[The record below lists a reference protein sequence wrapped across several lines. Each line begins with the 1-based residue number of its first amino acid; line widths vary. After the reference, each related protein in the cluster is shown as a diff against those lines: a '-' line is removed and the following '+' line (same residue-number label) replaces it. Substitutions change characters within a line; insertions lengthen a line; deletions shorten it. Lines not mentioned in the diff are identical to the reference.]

1 MQNQKKQAARA
12 WSKANYKVNSK
23 SKQLA
28 SCFNYWK
35 DQKKQ
40 ARKNRRYYAKH
51 KRQLCVERKAR
62 YSLKEPKSSV
72 KQLYVNQL
80 RLQLLT
86 HPDARDKV
94 VEAYKTEYKGKK
106 MPKIHAGAVCRVA
119 ASRIV
124 SLAYQNRRKWVKQ
137 FTNYS
142 TKASLVD
149 MENKDDFGQ
158 CYHSA
163 SSEPYFYEASYE
175 PVQRDA
181 ALPVDEHGQCVTG
194 SKIEIADSREENS
207 AAAFYN
213 QADEKAPSVIIS

>member
-1 MQNQKKQAARA
+1 MLGVATKKTPSARNRLLGVATKKTQREKKQAARA

-28 SCFNYWK
+28 SRFNYWK

-119 ASRIV
+119 SRK
-124 SLAYQNRRKWVKQ
+124 S
-137 FTNYS
+137 
-142 TKASLVD
+142 
-149 MENKDDFGQ
+149 
-158 CYHSA
+158 
-163 SSEPYFYEASYE
+163 
-175 PVQRDA
+175 
-181 ALPVDEHGQCVTG
+181 VTG
-194 SKIEIADSREENS
+194 RHGKQRRFWSMLPQKNTC
-207 AAAFYN
+207 
-213 QADEKAPSVIIS
+213 